1 METLDKLNWAL
12 RRLKRDTL
20 KRMRALRN
28 KVTLKIVMNSLGV
41 AIRVTQLILILSKIF
56 SK

>member
-41 AIRVTQLILILSKIF
+41 AIRLTQLILILSKIF